1 MGVAPDIDGN
11 IDMLTGNTKLMP
23 SVIEVLSYEKLM
35 KQKL

>member
-1 MGVAPDIDGN
+1 MGVAPDIDVN
-11 IDMLTGNTKLMP
+11 IDMLYGNTKLMP